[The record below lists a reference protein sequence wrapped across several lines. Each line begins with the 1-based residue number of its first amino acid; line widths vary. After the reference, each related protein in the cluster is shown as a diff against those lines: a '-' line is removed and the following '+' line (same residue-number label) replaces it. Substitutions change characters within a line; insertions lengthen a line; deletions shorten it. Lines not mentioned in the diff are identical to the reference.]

1 MPSIH
6 IGQLHSGPL
15 AQYCIVLFD
24 EHIATTVVLFLS
36 DFHDFILQHRSKSQ
50 LESVM
55 RWKECLVPSNLC
67 SAVMVLLARSQQD
80 HLAGASV
87 AIGISLLAWVVTVFA
102 LLVIHE
108 QTLLA
113 NPTWMIL
120 GIPPMWSI
128 MITALQP
135 SLTDAIL
142 LIPISIVISALCLS
156 WYHNRRSQQEGDLHL
171 ESVLRQLE
179 NALRPLPQ
187 PLEGN

>member
-1 MPSIH
+1 MALARCHKSHPRSGIESMPSIH

-87 AIGISLLAWVVTVFA
+87 AIG
-102 LLVIHE
+102 
-108 QTLLA
+108 
-113 NPTWMIL
+113 M
-120 GIPPMWSI
+120 
-128 MITALQP
+128 
-135 SLTDAIL
+135 
-142 LIPISIVISALCLS
+142 
-156 WYHNRRSQQEGDLHL
+156 
-171 ESVLRQLE
+171 
-179 NALRPLPQ
+179 
-187 PLEGN
+187 